1 MSPATS
7 GSTAITT
14 PADTLAKGAANPEA
28 LLKLL
33 SERIAAKDRDGIV
46 ALQDPEAAIV
56 DRDGSET
63 HW

>member
-1 MSPATS
+1 MSPATT
-7 GSTAITT
+7 GSTAVTA

-46 ALQDPEAAIV
+46 ARQDPEAAIV